1 MCKQATCVLQ
11 SHIVFVSVLVVTLLL
26 AMFGTWFEH
35 EFIDGRSCAYGNP
48 PPYVF
53 RATMYHA
60 ETEYK
65 CAHGTY
71 ATNWG
76 DLCDFDTSDRRVCAM
91 WRPSLTLHIVAFV
104 LVICALSTASAQ
116 ACGCCCVGTKTNLKC
131 SLGFT
136 ISGFVNLLIA
146 FIMFSLVKD
155 SIDSDETE
163 FDYAWGWV
171 FSLLSV
177 LMLLASVVLGCIA
190 SGQDVPVQNIGAPPA
205 GQTVVVGKPVE
216 GN

>member
-1 MCKQATCVLQ
+1 MVHRCSEHIGRGVAIGAT
-11 SHIVFVSVLVVTLLL
+11 
-26 AMFGTWFEH
+26 AA
-35 EFIDGRSCAYGNP
+35 IDK
-48 PPYVF
+48 F
-53 RATMYHA
+53 
-60 ETEYK
+60 
-65 CAHGTY
+65 
-71 ATNWG
+71 
-76 DLCDFDTSDRRVCAM
+76 
-91 WRPSLTLHIVAFV
+91 
-104 LVICALSTASAQ
+104 
-116 ACGCCCVGTKTNLKC
+116 
-131 SLGFT
+131 
-136 ISGFVNLLIA
+136 
-146 FIMFSLVKD
+146 MFSLVKD